1 MITFTR
7 ILCPTDLS
15 PASVPALKYGGA
27 FATWYDAPLTLL
39 HVVPTF
45 DAIQVPPST
54 LGEAVQVVYPSTRD
68 EIVAALRDQTAAAGI
83 DAVRPD
89 LLAEAGDPVATIV
102 NQALALGADLIIAGT
117 HGRSGISRL
126 LHGSVAEDLLREAPC
141 PVLTVP
147 PPVTTAPLDE
157 VRFGRILCA
166 VDFSPASLQALG
178 FALDLARQ
186 ADGVVTVM
194 HALEWLA
201 DDEPRTTAHFNVAEY
216 RAHLLDDA
224 RQRLEALVAGEPRT
238 WCTIETLAV
247 AGRGYREILR
257 AATDRQS
264 DLIVMGAQGRGG
276 IGLAMLG
283 SATQQVVRAA
293 TCPVLTVRAATVA

>member
-15 PASVPALKYGGA
+15 PASMPALKYGAA
-27 FATWYDAPLTLL
+27 FAAWYDAPLSLL

-54 LGEAVQVVYPSTRD
+54 LGDAVQVVYPSTRD
-68 EIVAALRDQTAAAGI
+68 EITAALREQAETAGI
-83 DAVRPD
+83 ASVQPD

-102 NQALALGADLIIAGT
+102 GQALALGADLIVAGT

-126 LHGSVAEDLLREAPC
+126 LHGSVVEALLHQSPC

-147 PPVTTAPLDE
+147 PPVTAVPLED
-157 VRFGRILCA
+157 VRFSRILCA
-166 VDFSPASLQALG
+166 IDFSPASMQALG

-186 ADGVVTVM
+186 ADGVVTLL
-194 HALEWLA
+194 HAVEWLA
-201 DDEPRTTAHFNVAEY
+201 DSEPRTTAHFNVSEY
-216 RAHLLDDA
+216 RAHLLEDA
-224 RQRLEALVAGEPRT
+224 RQKLEALVTDDLRT
-238 WCTIETLAV
+238 GRAIETVAV

-257 AATDRQS
+257 AATERDS

-276 IGLAMLG
+276 LGLAVLG
-283 SATQQVVRAA
+283 SATHQVVRAA
-293 TCPVLTVRAATVA
+293 TCPVLTVRAAE